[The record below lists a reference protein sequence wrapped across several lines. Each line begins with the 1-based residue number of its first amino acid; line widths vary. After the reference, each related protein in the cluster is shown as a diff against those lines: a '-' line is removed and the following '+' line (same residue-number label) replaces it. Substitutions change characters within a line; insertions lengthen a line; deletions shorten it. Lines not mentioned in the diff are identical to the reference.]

1 MVWTRLSV
9 ATVLACFPVAAQ
21 SSLDFDTYRSK
32 VEPIFLKKRPGH
44 ARCVACHS
52 ASNSPFRLQPLPEG
66 ATAWTPEQSKQN
78 FDSVS
83 KLVKPGDP
91 TASRLLKHPLAE
103 DAGGDEFHSGGR
115 QFISQSD
122 PDWQTIADWVRGKK

>member
-9 ATVLACFPVAAQ
+9 ATVLACFSVSAQ
-21 SSLDFDTYRSK
+21 SALDYDVYVAK

-52 ASNSPFRLQPLPEG
+52 ASNSAFRLQPLPDG
-66 ATAWTPEQSKQN
+66 ATAWTAEQSKLN
-78 FDSVS
+78 FQSVS
-83 KLVKPGDP
+83 KLVKPGDV
-91 TASRLLKHPLAE
+91 ADSRLLKHPLAE

-115 QFISQSD
+115 QFTSKTD
-122 PDWQTIADWVRGKK
+122 PDWQTIANWVQGKK